1 MLYIIKVP
9 IKITLNCKCNSN
21 MDILQIMPVN
31 MVNALRLQINASGK
45 QLERN
50 TPWNMSPEG
59 ELNLNLS
66 SAFSQSVT
74 YQTSLSLEQY

>member
-1 MLYIIKVP
+1 MLYVIKVP

-31 MVNALRLQINASGK
+31 MVNAIRLQINASGK

-50 TPWNMSPEG
+50 TP
-59 ELNLNLS
+59 
-66 SAFSQSVT
+66 
-74 YQTSLSLEQY
+74 